1 MPDRPSLAARPSA
14 AGRPRRDALV
24 RWLGRAAV
32 VDDEGRVWSWH
43 DPAHPGYAY
52 PEAGGL
58 WLALMAREAEVDEAQ
73 LDRVTAWLRDC
84 ERREGIGRDGRAYLF
99 DLGMVVAGRLAWAE
113 RRGLGVEGER
123 GSIATMLGCLR
134 DRRAIEPE
142 GAPSR
147 WSERFGPH
155 LLKLALPLARWV
167 ERTGDAEA
175 ARWLERLLPALRP
188 GVADDR
194 VPTEPDGGPTYLH
207 ACCYAAEGLWG
218 LSAAPLPRAVRAEAR
233 ARAEAIAAW
242 LCRAQREDG
251 GLPPWHDGTRGWG
264 PAPAD
269 VAAQAVRL
277 WSGLDRA
284 GYAEAIARALRFLAR
299 LQAPEGGV
307 RYHED
312 SRDVNTWATVF
323 TVQALD
329 FAAGAADVR
338 RLV

>member
-1 MPDRPSLAARPSA
+1 
-14 AGRPRRDALV
+14 V
-24 RWLGRAAV
+24 RWLASEAV
-32 VDDEGRVWSWH
+32 VDGEGRVWSWH
-43 DPAHPGYAY
+43 NPAHPGYAY

-58 WLALMAREAEVDEAQ
+58 WLALMAREAAQAEVDEAQ
-73 LDRVTAWLRDC
+73 LDRVAAWLRDC

-99 DLGMVVAGRLAWAE
+99 DLGMVVAGRLGWAE

-123 GSIATMLGCLR
+123 GSIATMLAGLR
-134 DRRAIEPE
+134 NNRAT
-142 GAPSR
+142 APAGTRER

-167 ERTGDAEA
+167 EQTGDAEA
-175 ARWLERLLPALRP
+175 VRGLERLLDGLRCD
-188 GVADDR
+188 VADGR
-194 VPTEPDGGPTYLH
+194 VPSDPGGGPTYLH

-218 LSAAPLPRAVRAEAR
+218 LSEAPLPRAARVEAR

-242 LCRAQREDG
+242 LHRVQREDG
-251 GLPPWHDGTRGWG
+251 GLPPWHDGTRSWG

-277 WSGLDRA
+277 WSGLDR
-284 GYAEAIARALRFLAR
+284 GRYADASARALGFLAR
-299 LQAPEGGV
+299 LQAPSGGV

-329 FAAGAADVR
+329 FADGEADVR